1 MPHRSSG
8 GSDAWKGVTV
18 GSSPLTPVRMTHA
31 RISLL
36 PFPRLLRLLSVFAL
50 LVGIFWFDLSMP
62 LGASVPVLYV
72 IPVRWIALWSGRR
85 ETVALILTGLTA
97 TVLIVL
103 RYGFATTGQTDLAVI
118 NRLLPSC
125 VVWTTV
131 LLALFRKVQE
141 EDRKMRETL
150 SQVLQKLI
158 RRRWQ

>member
-1 MPHRSSG
+1 
-8 GSDAWKGVTV
+8 
-18 GSSPLTPVRMTHA
+18 MTYA

-36 PFPRLLRLLSVFAL
+36 PFPRLLSLLSVIAL
-50 LVGIFWFDLSMP
+50 LIGIFWFDLSMP

-72 IPVRWIALWSGRR
+72 IPVSWIALWSGRR
-85 ETVALILTGLTA
+85 ETVALILTGITA

-103 RYGFATTGQTDLAVI
+103 RYGFATTSHPDLAVI

-150 SQVLQKLI
+150 SQALQKLTAA
-158 RRRWQ
+158 RRTLELCFGS